1 MAIKTEQ
8 EVTRRGDT
16 DFIGQSRMSEE
27 VRLKLR
33 AGEGWRAR
41 PAQSYRRTVLP
52 EGSQEKGPR
61 AGKSVGC
68 SSRQAELRL
77 QS

>member
-1 MAIKTEQ
+1 MEIKTEQ
-8 EVTRRGDT
+8 KVTRRGGT

-27 VRLKLR
+27 VTLKPR

-41 PAQSYRRTVLP
+41 PAQSYRRTLLP

-61 AGKSVGC
+61 AGKSTAC
-68 SSRQAELRL
+68 SSQ
-77 QS
+77 